1 MLTKALKFIN
11 KDDTRTL
18 HCLRHTFA
26 VRKYLHTRDIYLVK
40 TELGHTSVVMTEK
53 YANFTSF
60 EELEE
65 DFPGDDF
72 PVLVDRDFKKC
83 RMVAPEGAKTSSP
96 PMGSEYVIG

>member
-26 VRKYLHTRDIYLVK
+26 VMRYLKSRDIYLVK

-53 YANFTSF
+53 YANFDTRK
-60 EELEE
+60 LEE
-65 DFPGDDF
+65 DFPSLLTDKSRHIIRLADTNQGNTHI
-72 PVLVDRDFKKC
+72 PL
-83 RMVAPEGAKTSSP
+83 ANYG
-96 PMGSEYVIG
+96 